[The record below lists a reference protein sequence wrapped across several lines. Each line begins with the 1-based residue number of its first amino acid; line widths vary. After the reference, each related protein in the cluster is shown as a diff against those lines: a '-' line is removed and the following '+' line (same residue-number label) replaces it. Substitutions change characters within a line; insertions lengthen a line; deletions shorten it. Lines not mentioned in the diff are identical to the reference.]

1 MRSGLSRAVPLVVAC
16 SALALCGA
24 PSVAAAQGTGC
35 GFTRMAATAAPET
48 DVRSALRCLVNVTR
62 EEHGLRPL
70 RPSRL
75 LRAAAE
81 RQSADMVARGYF
93 AHVTPE
99 GKSVADRLR
108 EAGYLGGSQ
117 DWAVGE
123 DIGWGTSTLSS
134 AAAIFAAWMHSP
146 PHRRVILDRDFRQ
159 IGIGVA
165 RGVPVPG
172 QGDGATFVMDLGEVG
187 W

>member
-1 MRSGLSRAVPLVVAC
+1 MRPGLSRAVPLVVAC

-35 GFTRMAATAAPET
+35 GFTRLAATAAPET
-48 DVRSALRCLVNVTR
+48 NVRSALRCLVNTTR
-62 EEHGLRPL
+62 EQHGLRAL
-70 RPSRL
+70 RPSAR
-75 LRAAAE
+75 LRAAAD

-108 EAGYLGGSQ
+108 EAGYFGGSQ
-117 DWAVGE
+117 DWVVGE

-134 AAAIFAAWMHSP
+134 AAAIFDAWMHSP
-146 PHRRVILDRDFRQ
+146 PHRRVILGREFRQ

-172 QGDGATFVMDLGEVG
+172 QGDGATFVMDVGEVG
-187 W
+187 

>member
-1 MRSGLSRAVPLVVAC
+1 
-16 SALALCGA
+16 
-24 PSVAAAQGTGC
+24 
-35 GFTRMAATAAPET
+35 MAAGAAPET
-48 DVRSALRCLVNVTR
+48 NVRSALRCLVNTTR
-62 EEHGLRPL
+62 AEHGLRPL
-70 RPSRL
+70 RPNARL
-75 LRAAAE
+75 NAAAD

-99 GKSVADRLR
+99 GKTVADRLR
-108 EAGYLGGSQ
+108 EAGYLGRSQ
-117 DWAVGE
+117 DWVVGE

-134 AAAIFAAWMHSP
+134 AAAIFEAWMHSP
-146 PHRRVILDRDFRQ
+146 PHRRVILGREFRQ

-187 W
+187 